1 MTNPDDIIPIG
12 YLEVQVWASR
22 ALIGAGFPG
31 GAVDQAARLVTQSQ
45 LVDDQAIAGFVAD
58 LPSIGAL
65 DHGTPDLA
73 DEGVVDAHGLHAL
86 AVAPGVLDMACAG
99 QGAAFAVH
107 ASAGSWVLPGVA
119 LHGARRGHTVLAVS
133 SGSGWLAWQDADGP
147 AIARFDNPRQA
158 ANLAGSAQPPTDGYL
173 VARIDHPDSSALQ
186 QARVLD
192 AHAFA
197 GHLHKVQHEGFPVR
211 RATWAGVTDWGW
223 KMLVPTS
230 DRSKAQA
237 GGDMGEA

>member
-45 LVDDQAIAGFVAD
+45 LIDDQAIAGFVAD

-65 DHGTPDLA
+65 EHGTPDLA
-73 DEGVVDAHGLHAL
+73 SDGVVDAHGLHAL

-99 QGAAFAVH
+99 QGGVFAVQ

-119 LHGARRGHTVLAVS
+119 LHGARRGHAVVAAS
-133 SGSGWLAWQDADGP
+133 VGSGWLAWQDTDGP
-147 AIARFDNPRQA
+147 SIARFDNPRQA
-158 ANLAGSAQPPTDGYL
+158 AILAGSAPPPSDGYL
-173 VARIDHPDSSALQ
+173 VARIDQPVFSGLE

-192 AHAFA
+192 ARAL
-197 GHLHKVQHEGFPVR
+197 GDHLHKVQHEGFPVR
-211 RATWAGVTDWGW
+211 RGTWAGVTNWGW

-230 DRSKAQA
+230 ERSKAQA

>member
-1 MTNPDDIIPIG
+1 VTNPDDIIPIG

-45 LVDDQAIAGFVAD
+45 LIDDQAIAGFVAD

-65 DHGTPDLA
+65 EHGTPDLA
-73 DEGVVDAHGLHAL
+73 SDGVVDAHGLHAL

-99 QGAAFAVH
+99 QGGVFAVQ

-119 LHGARRGHTVLAVS
+119 LHGARRGHAVVAAS
-133 SGSGWLAWQDADGP
+133 VGSGWLAWQDTDGP
-147 AIARFDNPRQA
+147 SIARFDNPRQA
-158 ANLAGSAQPPTDGYL
+158 AILAGSAPPPSDGYL
-173 VARIDHPDSSALQ
+173 VARIDQPVFSGLE

-192 AHAFA
+192 ARAL
-197 GHLHKVQHEGFPVR
+197 GDHLHKVQHEGFPVR
-211 RATWAGVTDWGW
+211 RGTWAGVTNWGW

-230 DRSKAQA
+230 ERSKAQA

>member
-45 LVDDQAIAGFVAD
+45 LIDDQAIVGFVAD

-73 DEGVVDAHGLHAL
+73 GEGVVDAHGLHAL

-99 QGAAFAVH
+99 QGGVFTVH

-119 LHGARRGHTVLAVS
+119 LHGARRGHAVVAAS
-133 SGSGWLAWQDADGP
+133 VGSGWLAWQDTDGP

-158 ANLAGSAQPPTDGYL
+158 AILAGSAPPPSDGYL
-173 VARIDHPDSSALQ
+173 VARIDGPDSSGLQ

-192 AHAFA
+192 ARAL
-197 GHLHKVQHEGFPVR
+197 GDHLHKVQHEGFPVR
-211 RATWAGVTDWGW
+211 RGTWAGVTDWGW

-230 DRSKAQA
+230 ERSKAQA